1 MAGYCRSGDVCA
13 RKVKDGTRFCAHH
26 GAELA
31 RVRQLLGYDDA
42 AAGFHRTMAQ
52 APRKKAPPATHR
64 GPHGRMTLPFRGMV
78 DSAQFVAY
86 LERKSTFAPLPPTI
100 LKALWRARV
109 NSRVMPAT
117 IERVLVEFGEDYLL
131 TEMVGAT
138 AMGW

>member
-1 MAGYCRSGDVCA
+1 
-13 RKVKDGTRFCAHH
+13 
-26 GAELA
+26 
-31 RVRQLLGYDDA
+31 
-42 AAGFHRTMAQ
+42 
-52 APRKKAPPATHR
+52 
-64 GPHGRMTLPFRGMV
+64 MTLPFRGMV